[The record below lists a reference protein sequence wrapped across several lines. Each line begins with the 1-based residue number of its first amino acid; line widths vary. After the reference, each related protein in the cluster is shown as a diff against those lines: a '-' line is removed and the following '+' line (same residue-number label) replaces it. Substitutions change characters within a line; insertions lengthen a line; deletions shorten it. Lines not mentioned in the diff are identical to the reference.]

1 MKKDNYSFK
10 RACAVVGG
18 QSAMARLLGVSPP
31 SVNQWI
37 KGVRQMPAERCPAIE
52 RATKGGVLCEE
63 LRPDVDWTYLR
74 RSSCYSQNMSMKQPN
89 DENDHTRS
97 IKRQMIHENQT

>member
-37 KGVRQMPAERCPAIE
+37 KGVRQLPAERCPAIE
-52 RATKGGVLCEE
+52 RATKGGVLYETTITQSAWRR
-63 LRPDVDWTYLR
+63 LFRPVL
-74 RSSCYSQNMSMKQPN
+74 
-89 DENDHTRS
+89 
-97 IKRQMIHENQT
+97 

>member
-1 MKKDNYSFK
+1 
-10 RACAVVGG
+10 
-18 QSAMARLLGVSPP
+18 
-31 SVNQWI
+31 
-37 KGVRQMPAERCPAIE
+37 
-52 RATKGGVLCEE
+52 
-63 LRPDVDWTYLR
+63 VDWTYLR

>member
-37 KGVRQMPAERCPAIE
+37 KGVRQLPAERCPAIE

-97 IKRQMIHENQT
+97 FKRQMIHENQT